1 MANNSNPNYHIH
13 HTSRYKNHSY
23 RYQPILFSRRY
34 MWNSKIII
42 CDTVCLLSHF
52 IYWQSAD
59 FHTFQIR
66 VLANRFHSSVTTINK
81 TPYSKNRTFHR
92 LKPVNPSLRVDNS
105 LVIWIPPLTFQKAL
119 HTLNA
124 GFTASPLGTKPP
136 FVRPRLCGVFYFTLG
151 LKDTMNFYYLT

>member
-1 MANNSNPNYHIH
+1 MANNSNPNYHIY
-13 HTSRYKNHSY
+13 HTSRYKIIVIDTS
-23 RYQPILFSRRY
+23 QLFLVWDKCETLNLWY
-34 MWNSKIII
+34 G
-42 CDTVCLLSHF
+42 VLSVAHF
-52 IYWQSAD
+52 IYWESAD

-66 VLANRFHSSVTTINK
+66 VLANRFHSSATTINK